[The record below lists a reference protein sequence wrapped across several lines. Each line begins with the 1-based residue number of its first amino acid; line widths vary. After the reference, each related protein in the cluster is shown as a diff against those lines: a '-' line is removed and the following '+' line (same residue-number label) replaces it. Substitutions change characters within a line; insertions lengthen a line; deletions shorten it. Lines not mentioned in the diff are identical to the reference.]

1 MVYSSFYLPGIRFI
15 NLTRSYIILAGLT
28 SVVFWITGGHD
39 AYLEQTVIKWSITTS
54 AFELACIAFIKVF
67 ILFFLYTKIEDYTL
81 RILDDPYNLYL
92 ESRKR
97 LYLIFIFITSFI
109 CFGYACVKGGL
120 VLNLLLND
128 ASYQPMHVMYNALV
142 IASIVF
148 GLIDV
153 LLCLSCP
160 YFLRKLLILRVQKR
174 FNDDHQ
180 EIDDN
185 GKVMKKESS
194 VSLARVMGLAK
205 KEAGILFIGTVSLIF
220 SSASTMASP
229 LFFGKVIDAATD
241 PNTKDMSE
249 VNKAVLILF
258 AINAGGAVA
267 SFFRSWLFTLAG
279 TRVVCRVRSKL
290 LAAIIQQDIAFFDM
304 NRTGELTSRLSSD
317 TQVVQNAI
325 TVNISM
331 LMRYSFQILGSLIIM
346 LVQSPSLTG
355 VLLSVIPI
363 VAVGAMQ
370 YGKFVKGISKKFQD
384 ALGDA
389 STVAEESISSIRT
402 VRSFT
407 SEPKA
412 MKMYNKE
419 IDHSYGFGKKIALA
433 AGIFNGI
440 IGIVAQGAI
449 TLVLWYGGKLVY
461 NGDITVGVLTAFMLY
476 TLNVAMAF
484 AFLSSLYGDFMKA
497 VGASVR
503 VFELMDRVPDISN
516 SGGNKLIEFDGSIR
530 FENISFTYP
539 SRPDNPVLKGVT
551 FSVNPGQMVAL
562 VGPSGGGKSTIVN
575 LIERFYEPE
584 SGRIQFGG
592 TDLKTLDPQ
601 WFRKEIGMVSQEPV
615 LFACSIKENI
625 AYGKDADDEEIVEA
639 AKQANAHDFIESF
652 EDGYDTKVGE
662 RGVRLSG
669 GQKQRVAIAR
679 ALIMNPSVLLLDE
692 ATSALDAESE
702 FLVQEAI
709 DRAMQNR
716 TVLVIAHRLSTVRNA
731 SQVVVIKEGT
741 VAEIGTH
748 NELLEKGGVYKD
760 LVLRQ
765 LSSGTEPKPEKDHSI
780 NADLD

>member
-1 MVYSSFYLPGIRFI
+1 MVHSYFVLPGIRFI
-15 NLTRSYIILAGLT
+15 NITRSYIIVAGLA
-28 SVVFWITGGHD
+28 SVILWITGGHD
-39 AYLEQTVIKWSITTS
+39 VYLEQTVTKWGITTS

-67 ILFFLYTKIEDYTL
+67 ILFYLYTKVEDFTL
-81 RILDDPYNLYL
+81 RILNDPYNLYL

-97 LYLIFIFITSFI
+97 LCHIFIFIVSFI
-109 CFGYACVKGGL
+109 CFGYASVKGGL
-120 VLNLLLND
+120 VLNAILND
-128 ASYQPMHVMYNALV
+128 ASYTPMHPTYNALV

-148 GLIDV
+148 GFIDV
-153 LLCLSCP
+153 SLSIISP
-160 YFLRKLLILRVQKR
+160 YYLRKLQVIRVQKR
-174 FNDDHQ
+174 FNDDLQ
-180 EIDDN
+180 EIDEN
-185 GKVMKKESS
+185 GKVIMKEKS
-194 VSLARVMGLAK
+194 VSLTRMLSLAK
-205 KEAGILFIGTVSLIF
+205 PEAGLLFIGMIALVF
-220 SSASTMASP
+220 SSASSMAAP
-229 LFFGKVIDAATD
+229 LFFGKVIDAAAVHQ
-241 PNTKDMSE
+241 DMAR

-258 AINAGGAVA
+258 LISAGGAVA
-267 SFFRSWLFTLAG
+267 SFFRSWVFTLAG
-279 TRVVCRVRSKL
+279 TRVVCRVRRNL
-290 LAAIIQQDIAFFDM
+290 LAAIIQQDIAFFDL

-331 LMRYSFQILGSLIIM
+331 LVRYMFQILGSLVIM

-355 VLLSVIPI
+355 VLLSVVPI
-363 VAVGAMQ
+363 VAIGAVQ

-407 SEPKA
+407 SERKA
-412 MKMYNKE
+412 LKLYSKE
-419 IDHSYGFGKKIALA
+419 IEISYGYGKQIALA
-433 AGIFNGI
+433 SGIANGI

-461 NGDITVGVLTAFMLY
+461 NSQISVGILTAFMLY

-497 VGASVR
+497 VGASIR
-503 VFELMDRVPDISN
+503 VFDLMDRVPEIRN
-516 SGGNKLIEFDGSIR
+516 SGGNSLLDFDGSID
-530 FENISFTYP
+530 FLDVNFTYP
-539 SRPDNPVLKGVT
+539 SRPETQVLKGVT
-551 FSVNPGQMVAL
+551 FGVKPGQMVAL
-562 VGPSGGGKSTIVN
+562 VGPSGGGKSTIVS
-575 LIERFYEPE
+575 LIERFYEPN
-584 SGRIQFGG
+584 SGTIHLGG

-601 WFRKEIGMVSQEPV
+601 WFRKQIGMVSQEPV

-625 AYGKDADDEEIVEA
+625 AYGKDADDEEIIEA
-639 AKQANAHDFIESF
+639 AKQANAHDFITSF
-652 EDGYDTKVGE
+652 EEGYDTKVGE

-679 ALIMNPSVLLLDE
+679 ALILNPSVLLLDE

-731 SQVVVIKEGT
+731 SQVVVIKDGA
-741 VAEIGTH
+741 VAEMGTH
-748 NELLEKGGVYKD
+748 DELLVKGGVYKD

-765 LSSGTEPKPEKDHSI
+765 LSSGTEKEAVKESSI
-780 NADLD
+780 NGDLD